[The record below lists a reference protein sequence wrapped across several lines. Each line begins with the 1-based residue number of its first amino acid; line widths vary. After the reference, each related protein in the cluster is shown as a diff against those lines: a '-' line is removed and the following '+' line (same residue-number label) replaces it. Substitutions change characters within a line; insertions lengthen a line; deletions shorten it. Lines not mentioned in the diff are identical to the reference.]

1 MFNHLTFS
9 HLRTRN
15 IHIFASIIS
24 SSYKK
29 MYGFKN
35 NKNVLF
41 LIILS
46 EIEKELIEKSW
57 LVIKR
62 PRDSTTSTTS
72 GQTDTTDG
80 QMSTTSEQTSAT
92 SGKASTTSKKTNTT
106 SGKASTTSEKTSTK
120 STVSNQTNTTN
131 HQSSFASTKSGVV
144 SSAKRVTPQ

>member
-1 MFNHLTFS
+1 
-9 HLRTRN
+9 
-15 IHIFASIIS
+15 
-24 SSYKK
+24 

-80 QMSTTSEQTSAT
+80 QMSTTSE
-92 SGKASTTSKKTNTT
+92 
-106 SGKASTTSEKTSTK
+106 KTSTK